1 MDGDAEFAIVGGRPC
16 LDLVATLGK
25 RHDTEPVERIP
36 DPAALG
42 RWLAAAGILPA
53 PPAIDARH
61 LDRARRLREAIN
73 TLVRVTPADP
83 AAVATVNA
91 EARRPDRPPQLA
103 VDATG
108 RAAAAPARGDA
119 STALA
124 GIARDAVR
132 LLGSP
137 AAARIKEC
145 EHPRCSLMFLDET
158 QAGRRRWCS
167 MNRCGNLVKI
177 AHYRR
182 RRVPTA

>member
-1 MDGDAEFAIVGGRPC
+1 MDSDAQFVIVGGRPC

-36 DPAALG
+36 DPATLG
-42 RWLAAAGILPA
+42 RWLAATGLLTA
-53 PPAIDARH
+53 PPAVDIGH

-91 EARRPDRPPQLA
+91 EARRPYQPPQLA
-103 VDATG
+103 VNAAG
-108 RAAAAPARGDA
+108 RIGAAPAQGDA

-145 EHPRCSLMFLDET
+145 EHPRCSLLFLDET
-158 QAGRRRWCS
+158 QAARRRWCS

-177 AHYRR
+177 ANYRR
-182 RRVPTA
+182 RRTA

>member
-1 MDGDAEFAIVGGRPC
+1 VDTDAEFVIAGGRPC

-25 RHDTEPVERIP
+25 RHDTEPIERIP

-42 RWLAAAGILPA
+42 RWLAAAGLLPA
-53 PPAIDARH
+53 PPAVDIGH

-83 AAVATVNA
+83 AAVATVNT
-91 EARRPDRPPQLA
+91 EARRPDQPPQLTVNA
-103 VDATG
+103 AG
-108 RAAAAPARGDA
+108 RAGAAPTQGDA
-119 STALA
+119 STALV
-124 GIARDAVR
+124 GIARDAVH

-137 AAARIKEC
+137 SAARIKEC
-145 EHPRCSLMFLDET
+145 EHSHCSLVFLDET

-177 AHYRR
+177 ANYRR
-182 RRVPTA
+182 RRTA